1 MSNLT
6 YNPNVD
12 IPPYHGFDN
21 NDGPRA
27 MDFPSDGNFKS
38 GNISYDVSYDM
49 NPREQHRNEPRY
61 DARNEPRYEP
71 RYDARYEHRHE
82 QYDAQPRPKRKIK
95 ENMATNTDK
104 FSWILLLKKIVIYT
118 ILFLVFNH
126 IKTHEI
132 VCGLLPFLSNN
143 DLLCM
148 TFKGI
153 VFALII
159 TILLPIV
166 L

>member
-1 MSNLT
+1 MSNMT

-27 MDFPSDGNFKS
+27 MDFPSDGNFRS
-38 GNISYDVSYDM
+38 NISYDVSYDM
-49 NPREQHRNEPRY
+49 NPREQYRNEPHY
-61 DARNEPRYEP
+61 EPRYEP
-71 RYDARYEHRHE
+71 RQETRLEPRHESYDAS
-82 QYDAQPRPKRKIK
+82 PRPKRKMK
-95 ENMATNTDK
+95 ENMTSNTDK

-126 IKTHEI
+126 IKTHEL

-159 TILLPIV
+159 TVLLPIV